1 MAVLQR
7 VVDLWSPSKQKRSWC
22 RAVQHQCRV
31 SICNTMNIN
40 VPPPLLLNST
50 DHDSL
55 QSVIGLEG
63 SLHQLQS
70 IEHNALLQALDP
82 NNPDTLRQ
90 YLRALVPKSPFHDIE
105 NLSSNP
111 TLSKEAGELVLSV
124 FFKPSPDDEVP
135 RERFWIFWDLLLP
148 KNMRTNRSR
157 AGMFI
162 GKFCKLPE
170 HTHIGSKRNKV
181 AVKNSQRYDSCT

>member
-1 MAVLQR
+1 
-7 VVDLWSPSKQKRSWC
+7 
-22 RAVQHQCRV
+22 
-31 SICNTMNIN
+31 MNIN
-40 VPPPLLLNST
+40 HVAPSLLLNAS
-50 DHDSL
+50 DHESF
-55 QSVIGLEG
+55 QSVIGLES

-70 IEHNALLQALDP
+70 IDHTLLQALDT
-82 NNPDTLRQ
+82 NSPDNIRQ
-90 YLRALVPKSPFHDIE
+90 YLRALVPKSPFHDID

-111 TLSKEAGELVLSV
+111 SLSKEAGELALSV

-157 AGMFI
+157 SGMFI

-170 HTHIGSKRNKV
+170 HTQVGSKRNKV
-181 AVKNSQRYDSCT
+181 SVKNSQRYIILYWAKKVNWHWIQDVPWHVRAHAR

>member
-1 MAVLQR
+1 
-7 VVDLWSPSKQKRSWC
+7 
-22 RAVQHQCRV
+22 
-31 SICNTMNIN
+31 MNIN
-40 VPPPLLLNST
+40 HVSSALLLNST
-50 DHDSL
+50 DESL
-55 QSVIGLEG
+55 QSVIGLEA

-70 IEHNALLQALDP
+70 IEHNTLLQALDA
-82 NNPDTLRQ
+82 NNPDNLRQ
-90 YLRALVPKSPFHDIE
+90 YLRALVPKSPFHDID
-105 NLSSNP
+105 NLSANP
-111 TLSKEAGELVLSV
+111 SLSKEAGELVLSV

-170 HTHIGSKRNKV
+170 HTQVGSKRNKV
-181 AVKNSQRYDSCT
+181 AVKNSQRYVRLYEGVHLLKGYSSSGCTLACTALHSIMPLTKM